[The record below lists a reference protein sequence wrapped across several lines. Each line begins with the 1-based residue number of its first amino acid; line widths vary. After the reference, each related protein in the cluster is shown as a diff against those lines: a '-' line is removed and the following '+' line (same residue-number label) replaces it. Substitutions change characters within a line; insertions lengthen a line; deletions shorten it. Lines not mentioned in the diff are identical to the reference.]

1 MTRCV
6 VVVAAMAL
14 VSASASFAASTGA
27 TVTPVGRVPFPERAY
42 IVDLP
47 RVVSAAAV
55 HPKIRENGLVVAGAT
70 LTPISSSDV
79 ATGVVL
85 AIDAS
90 QSMAGKPLRA
100 ALGAAGNFIARRNPN
115 TLVGLVT
122 FNGKVTV
129 DQELTTDGAALRGAL
144 QRTRSVA
151 YGTRIFDAIGRSI
164 QLLES
169 RHVVAGS
176 VVVLSD
182 GADVGST
189 STLKSVLARASGDH
203 IRIFAVGLHSRAF
216 DPAPLRRAAA
226 QTNGTYAEATGAA
239 GLGSIY
245 AALGSRLASE
255 YLLRYTSAARPGADV
270 DATFLFGSLGRVTAS
285 YTAPTASGLAPYH
298 QSLASRFF
306 LSTES
311 LVVLSLLASAITG
324 FVLYSVLSAPRRGIV
339 ERIEEIVGTAGETP
353 APSEPAVERPR
364 PRVRRTGSAGA
375 TWLRRLEEEFEI
387 GEISLRPE
395 SFVLGVAVVTF
406 LMFVVLAI
414 ISIPLALLA
423 FLVPVFAR
431 IWVTR
436 KVKSVRDAFA
446 DLLPET
452 LQLLASALRS
462 GHSLI
467 GAMTVVVERAPQPLK
482 REFGQV
488 LTDDQLG
495 VPLEQ
500 SLRRIARR
508 MKSRDM
514 EQVGLLGELQRT
526 VGGNA
531 AEVLDTVVETV
542 RERAEVRRLA
552 QTMTAQ
558 GRLARWILT
567 VLPVVL
573 ALMMLAMEP
582 KLMKPMLASG
592 GGQLALVVASLFV
605 VAGSLWIKKIVE
617 IEV

>member
-1 MTRCV
+1 MARFLV
-6 VVVAAMAL
+6 VVPAL
-14 VSASASFAASTGA
+14 ALICARASFAAPTGA

-42 IVDLP
+42 VVDLP
-47 RVVSAAAV
+47 RVVSTAAV
-55 HPKIRENGLVVAGAT
+55 HPEIRENGLVVTGAT
-70 LTPISSSDV
+70 LTPISSGDV

-85 AIDAS
+85 AIDTS
-90 QSMAGKPLRA
+90 QSMAGKPLA
-100 ALGAAGNFIARRNPN
+100 GALGAAAKFIAARDPS

-129 DQELTTDGAALRGAL
+129 DRGLTTDGAELRRAL

-151 YGTRIFDAIGRSI
+151 YGTRIFDAIGRSLR
-164 QLLES
+164 LLES

-176 VVVLSD
+176 VIVLSD

-189 STLKSVLARASGDH
+189 ATLNSVLARASSDH
-203 IRIFAVGLHSRAF
+203 IRIFAVGLHSKAF
-216 DPAPLRRAAA
+216 DPGPLRQAAA

-239 GLGSIY
+239 RLGSIY
-245 AALGSRLASE
+245 AALGSRLARE
-255 YLLRYTSAARPGADV
+255 YLLRYTSAARPGTDV
-270 DATFLFGSLGRVTAS
+270 DATFLFGALGRVTTS

-298 QSLASRFF
+298 ASLAGRFF
-306 LSTES
+306 LSAES
-311 LVVLSLLASAITG
+311 LVVLSLLAAGITG
-324 FVLYSVLSAPRRGIV
+324 FVLYSVMSAPRRGIV
-339 ERIEEIVGTAGETP
+339 ERIEEIVGTTGD
-353 APSEPAVERPR
+353 APSPPEPSAERPR
-364 PRVRRTGSAGA
+364 PRVRRAGSVGG

-395 SFVLGVAVVTF
+395 SFVLAVGVATF
-406 LMFVVLAI
+406 LTFLVLAI

-431 IWVTR
+431 TWVTR
-436 KVKSVRDAFA
+436 KVKAVRNAFA
-446 DLLPET
+446 DILPET

-500 SLRRIARR
+500 SLQRIARR